1 MTLGLLDW
9 FCERFEFLTWG
20 RKTKELS
27 GWLEIPVEELRE
39 VNLSYSKFSIPK
51 KSGATRTIHSPNP
64 RLKNI
69 QRTIL
74 RKLLAGLRSH
84 EAAVGF
90 EKGKSIVTGARQ
102 HVGKTLVLHFDIV
115 DFFPNTNSQ
124 TVYQYFRKIGWSR
137 ASANLLT
144 RIVTHQGALPQGAP
158 TSPRLSNLVNFLMD
172 QRLSTLAA
180 SVDGTYTRYADDI
193 TISFDDDWF
202 DLEAFI
208 SMVFAAI
215 YQQGYQPHF
224 GKKMKIRRRNKRQ
237 TVNGLVVNEKVNLPR
252 ERRRWLRAVK
262 HRAKAHWRWSED
274 GEPDQPSVDFAAAG
288 SIKRPTISQ
297 DEFAGW
303 LAFEKM
309 IAIQGTEEP

>member
-1 MTLGLLDW
+1 M
-9 FCERFEFLTWG
+9 
-20 RKTKELS
+20 K
-27 GWLEIPVEELRE
+27 ELRE
-39 VNLSYSKFSIPK
+39 VSLSYSKFSIPK
-51 KSGATRTIHSPNP
+51 KSGAARTIHSPNP
-64 RLKNI
+64 QLKKI

-102 HVGKTLVLHFDIV
+102 HVGKMFVLHFDIV
-115 DFFPNTNSQ
+115 DFFPNTNSR
-124 TVYQYFRKIGWSR
+124 TVYHYFRKIGWSR
-137 ASANLLT
+137 AAANLLT
-144 RIVTHQGALPQGAP
+144 RIVTHQAALPQGAP
-158 TSPRLSNLVNFLMD
+158 TSPRLSNLVNFLLD
-172 QRLSTLAA
+172 ARLSQLAA

-208 SMVFAAI
+208 SSVFATI

-224 GKKMKIRRRNKRQ
+224 GRKMKIRRRNKRQ

-252 ERRRWLRAVK
+252 DRRRWLRAVK
-262 HRAKAHWRWSED
+262 HRAKTHWRWSED
-274 GEPDQPSVDFAAAG
+274 GQPDQQPMDFSAVG
-288 SIKRPTISQ
+288 STKRPTISQ

-303 LAFEKM
+303 LAFEQM
-309 IAIQGTEEP
+309 IAVQSHEVIDTNESLISESD